1 MSIDGK
7 RMLHLLMDRYEN
19 SVLSKEGSARNLK
32 IRFKPS
38 VDDEEYYSDFRAA
51 QNLNEEAEDYEKKG
65 FICVNWQ
72 EDDIDEVF
80 LNLEKVE
87 EVYRYL
93 KRVSRSSFETSLLKM
108 MNEYTGCGF
117 DLYLDELRK
126 RISEHQSIKALIY
139 DDLAKQKQVFDVM
152 KELFLLK
159 HEVLERVF
167 SVRVLKD
174 SKGFEKIKSK
184 ILMIL
189 RRYYVFEEMN
199 DDELLASYNVIKNPA
214 QLIVKG
220 KGTLFIGSS
229 VVHLSDFADGF
240 IISSGQIDKI
250 HQIEIPE
257 KTVVTVENL
266 TSFYE
271 CNDDCAMFV
280 YLGGYHNSVRRQF
293 LLKIAGLYPELS
305 FRHFGDIDAGGFMI
319 LNHLKEKTGIEF
331 KAVCMDQET
340 LIKHLDKCHPLTSED
355 VKRLRKL
362 KDDQCF
368 TDVIEYMLDHNIKLE
383 QENVCFHS

>member
-1 MSIDGK
+1 MNIDGK
-7 RMLHLLMDRYEN
+7 RMLHLLIDRYEN
-19 SVLSKEGSARNLK
+19 SVLSKEGSSRNLK

-38 VDDEEYYSDFRAA
+38 ADYEGYYSDFRAA

-65 FICVNWQ
+65 FVCVIWQ
-72 EDDIDEVF
+72 EGDIEEVL
-80 LNLEKVE
+80 LNLGNVDA
-87 EVYRYL
+87 VYQYL
-93 KRVSRSSFETSLLKM
+93 KRISRNSFETDLLNLM
-108 MNEYTGCGF
+108 REYSGCGF

-126 RISEHQSIKALIY
+126 RICEHQSIKALIY
-139 DDLAKQKQVFDVM
+139 DDLAKQKQIFEVL

-174 SKGFEKIKSK
+174 SKGFEKIRSK

-189 RRYYVFEEMN
+189 RRYYAFEEMD

-240 IISSGQIDKI
+240 IISSRQIERIQQID
-250 HQIEIPE
+250 IPE
-257 KTVVTVENL
+257 KMVVTVENL

-271 CNDDCAMFV
+271 CIDDCAMFV

-293 LLKIAGLYPELS
+293 LLKIASLYPELS
-305 FRHFGDIDAGGFMI
+305 FSHFGDIDAGGFMI
-319 LNHLKEKTGIEF
+319 LNHLKEKTGIDF
-331 KAVCMDQET
+331 KAVCMDQDT
-340 LIKHLDKCHPLTSED
+340 LIKHHDKCHPLTSED
-355 VKRLRKL
+355 VKRLSRL

-368 TDVIEYMLDHNIKLE
+368 KDVIEYMLDHNIKLE